1 MGVQTSVRGLAFG
14 SSGSIPGSGTAGSCG
29 QSRFCFLRT
38 FQAVVYSDL
47 GSSHSRSPA
56 QDSDFST
63 SSLPGW
69 MLRVR
74 GSAPP
79 SWHPGGWRLCPLKE
93 EHLGAR
99 PSGRRKEPS
108 SDSIL
113 PQSTRAAGGAGS
125 VPRHRGGE
133 NEPRTFPAG
142 RLLCSG
148 RQLPWKACCSPRT
161 VPIQP
166 PNNPARRAWL
176 TTLPMGLTQ
185 KASGAALS
193 LSPVREAR
201 VSETPDLCAAGGRPG
216 GVSGLLSAHGP
227 RPPSTGDFVS
237 FPVARRMREEV
248 SRRETEPEGCG
259 CPPLPTP
266 RPPLCHRRP
275 PAAGAGSGAG
285 ARWAGPRWARG
296 RVERALGK
304 GVTSSLLCGDPGR
317 PSSIPVMTERGGM
330 PASASRAQAL
340 PSAVSHLLPHTPLL
354 PHRAPPLP
362 GRCRAGAGTP
372 RQARHGHSP

>member
-142 RLLCSG
+142 RAPEHRSGLGSQRGPNPPLHVASPAGTRAASQEPHPQPGLLDCRLLCSG

-248 SRRETEPEGCG
+248 QSWGWHTQTGAAR
-259 CPPLPTP
+259 PL
-266 RPPLCHRRP
+266 
-275 PAAGAGSGAG
+275 S
-285 ARWAGPRWARG
+285 
-296 RVERALGK
+296 
-304 GVTSSLLCGDPGR
+304 
-317 PSSIPVMTERGGM
+317 VMT
-330 PASASRAQAL
+330 
-340 PSAVSHLLPHTPLL
+340 
-354 PHRAPPLP
+354 
-362 GRCRAGAGTP
+362 
-372 RQARHGHSP
+372 